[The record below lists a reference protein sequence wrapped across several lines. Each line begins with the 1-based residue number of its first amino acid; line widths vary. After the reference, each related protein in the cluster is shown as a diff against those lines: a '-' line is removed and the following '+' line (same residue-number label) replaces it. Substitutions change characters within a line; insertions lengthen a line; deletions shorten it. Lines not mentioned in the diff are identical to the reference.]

1 MVRDELGA
9 VVSALCA
16 RFPDRSRSDVERVV
30 ADVYARLV
38 ASATVTAHLIP
49 LTLNRSRRLL
59 DSTPIEMDVPS
70 PEEATLVTVG
80 ATAHTDASVI

>member
-16 RFPDRSRSDVERVV
+16 RFPNRSRSDVERVV
-30 ADVYARLV
+30 ADVYGQLV

-59 DSTPIEMDVPS
+59 SSTPVETDLAH
-70 PEEATLVTVG
+70 PEESTLVTAG
-80 ATAHTDASVI
+80 AK

>member
-1 MVRDELGA
+1 MTTDKGSMVRDELGA

-16 RFPDRSRSDVERVV
+16 RFPDRSHSDVQHVV

-59 DSTPIEMDVPS
+59 DSTPMETVTGEP
-70 PEEATLVTVG
+70 TLVTVG
-80 ATAHTDASVI
+80 SD